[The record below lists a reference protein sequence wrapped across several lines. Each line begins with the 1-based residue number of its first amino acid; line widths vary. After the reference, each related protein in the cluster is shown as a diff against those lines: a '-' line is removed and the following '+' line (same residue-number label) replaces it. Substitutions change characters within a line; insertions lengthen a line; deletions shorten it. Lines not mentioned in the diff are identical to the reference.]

1 MLSGSRDLVPLSGRP
16 EVLVD
21 LSWRH
26 PPGLDAIDFLGSP
39 HWLCPVI
46 VSLKGKVQPYLWLSV
61 TALDNVIVY
70 RIRGEDEQLWHPSS
84 LDSLPALTLNIC
96 Y

>member
-1 MLSGSRDLVPLSGRP
+1 M
-16 EVLVD
+16 
-21 LSWRH
+21 
-26 PPGLDAIDFLGSP
+26 DFLGSP

-46 VSLKGKVQPYLWLSV
+46 LSPIGKVQPYLWLLV

-70 RIRGEDEQLWHPSS
+70 RTFGEDEQLWHPSN
-84 LDSLPALTLNIC
+84 LDSLPALTLSIR

>member
-39 HWLCPVI
+39 HWLCPVT
-46 VSLKGKVQPYLWLSV
+46 VSLKGKVQP
-61 TALDNVIVY
+61 
-70 RIRGEDEQLWHPSS
+70 
-84 LDSLPALTLNIC
+84 
-96 Y
+96 